1 MYKSI
6 PNLICL
12 LMSMILC
19 GCATG
24 YQPSGF
30 TGGFESL
37 RINDNYFGV
46 SFSGNGYTS
55 GERANDL
62 ALMRC
67 SELAINHG
75 YKYFSIVSDKDSVE
89 TSSVTTTVVNATPY
103 GGIGVGI
110 TTPIFKPESV
120 VHILCTDDIPVRFA
134 TRTLEARKTWEEVKR
149 KYSLS
154 AELSGKIDN
163 IDQDSRFKPYN
174 TFTHPSATSL
184 ANKLEASGHITI
196 KGFNLD
202 LNIPRKESIPS
213 SVYHGNTWSYDI
225 SETEYFRAL
234 VRSLVKDGKYDHF
247 EYRKTNTAD
256 RYGYDLIAS
265 FSQPVRLGVSWD
277 HDSSQGVLRTIIDI
291 DDKSSNAYRD
301 GIRFGDKIRRVDGVD
316 VIDDVAY
323 VLNMRKRKP
332 SDQVVVN
339 LVRAGQLMD
348 VTVELSPPESLK

>member
-6 PNLICL
+6 PNLFCFAI
-12 LMSMILC
+12 SIILS

-24 YQPSGF
+24 YQPSGI

-37 RINDNYFGV
+37 RINDNYFAV

-55 GERANDL
+55 VERANDL

-75 YKYFSIVSDKDSVE
+75 YKYFSIISDKDSVE

-110 TTPIFKPESV
+110 TTPIFKPASV
-120 VHILCTDDIPVRFA
+120 VNILCANDIPVRFA

-149 KYSLS
+149 KYGLS

-163 IDQDSRFKPYN
+163 IDQDSRFKPYA
-174 TFTHPSATSL
+174 TFTHPSAASFG
-184 ANKLEASGHITI
+184 NKLETVSHITI
-196 KGFNLD
+196 KGFNID
-202 LNIPRKESIPS
+202 LNTPSKESMPS
-213 SVYHGNTWSYDI
+213 NVLHANSWSFDV
-225 SETEYFRAL
+225 SETEYFRTL
-234 VRSLVKDGKYDHF
+234 VRSLIKDGKYDYF
-247 EYRKTNTAD
+247 EFKKTNTAD

-265 FSQPVRLGVSWD
+265 YSQPVRLGVTWD
-277 HDSSQGVLRTIIDI
+277 NDLSQGALRAIVDI
-291 DDKSSNAYRD
+291 DDRNSNAYRD
-301 GIRFGDKIRRVDGVD
+301 GLRFGDKIRRVDGVD
-316 VIDDVAY
+316 VIDDAAY

-332 SDQVVVN
+332 GDQVVVN
-339 LVRAGQLMD
+339 LVRSGQLMD
-348 VTVELSPPESLK
+348 VTVELSSPQLLK